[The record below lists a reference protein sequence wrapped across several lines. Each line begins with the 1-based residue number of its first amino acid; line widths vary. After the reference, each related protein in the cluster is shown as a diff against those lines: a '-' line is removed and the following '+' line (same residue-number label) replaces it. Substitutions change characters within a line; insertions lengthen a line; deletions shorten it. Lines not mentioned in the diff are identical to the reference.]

1 MDFGQVRHQ
10 QHQNARLMMY
20 QNTNY
25 NFERNKRKTLIV
37 DVSDLNSVGSNP
49 LTTASEFTINLYE
62 PLIIDSHSEIY
73 LDSFLTHNCLLCDNG
88 DRMAA
93 CLTIKEFN
101 LQTNIA
107 SNTGNNGA
115 AGFNSIIIPNE
126 HNNINDA
133 HSCVIHKGKKMNY
146 VCDINPC
153 RLTKIEGKI
162 TDMGGSSI
170 FSNQIDGS
178 SGDHYLY
185 RIKLTTNT
193 TSFVPSG
200 TIFGFNGGVSNTGG
214 STTTGFIVAY
224 DIQNGADT
232 IFFFSNGGT
241 LNGTYPE
248 YSGVGNFNDSS
259 RTINTVSTT
268 TGIDTL
274 STDKDTFKA
283 SDDARFIAEFVII
296 SKD

>member
-25 NFERNKRKTLIV
+25 NFERSKRKTLIV

-170 FSNQIDGS
+170 FSNQIDS
-178 SGDHYLY
+178 TSGDHYLY
-185 RIKLTTNT
+185 RIKLRSNT

-200 TIFGFNGGVSNTGG
+200 TIFGFGAGVSPTGN
-214 STTTGFIVAY
+214 TGFIVAY
-224 DIQNGADT
+224 DIQDGADT
-232 IFFFSNGGT
+232 IFFFSNGAT

-248 YSGVGNFNDSS
+248 YSGVGNFNAGNQ
-259 RTINTVSTT
+259 TISTVSTT
-268 TGIDTL
+268 TGIDGL
-274 STDKDTFKA
+274 STDSSTFKA